1 MDDVILTENVNIWRI
16 APGNKNIYKDVWEL
30 FKKESYIAIGF
41 TQLFGE
47 KDFNEFNSI
56 SEIKSYVDENSHA
69 PKMIWD
75 FTKTMKQGDIVVVNY
90 GRSEVAGIGIIDS
103 DYISPSNSEFL
114 NDFGLIHSR
123 KVRWL
128 ITESFKVKNNFFIR
142 DTLNQL
148 KPKKWNEIIS
158 FYARNNEKFCKDLIK
173 YLFNLFLDEFKNTP
187 EGIEHFNRYDE
198 QSQNLKE
205 NFEIIKTR
213 FNNGREITE
222 NVWNNLISPQ
232 GMFST
237 YNNPYTFFEK
247 TYGLSK
253 TEMDKVANL
262 FFNTLNSLLDNKSD
276 LIAQKNIL
284 SDFVNNEL
292 SKGFKTGLFTPTLY
306 LIDDYFYVI
315 NRKTIDTVKLLSNL
329 VDFNINITNELLDYP
344 DNNKLL
350 HEFLNVLS
358 GYVLDLRDFRIFDEF
373 SHWACSSKLG
383 NYAHDKSLPLVGFKS
398 NGSEDDGDELQ
409 IPVKIT
415 PDMIDLEGIKVE
427 HNVLLKICASL
438 NAGKNIILTGPPGTA
453 KTELAIKIAESANE
467 FISGYTLTTATADW
481 TTFDTLGGFMP
492 NSGGE
497 LEFREGQ
504 FLNAIK
510 NNEWLIID
518 EINRA
523 DIDKS
528 FGQLFTVLSN
538 QKVELPYKTKV
549 KNKNISP
556 DDENYEVKEEYV
568 KIVPNDE
575 EVNSYYDDSS
585 AMYNVG
591 KSWRII
597 ATMNVYDKDSLFDM
611 SYAFMRRFSF
621 IDVGLPEK
629 DDFEELIDEW
639 CENIKDYAD
648 NLKILLNLNEYRQL
662 GPAIFKDMIN
672 YIEER
677 TNLDDSLDVLD
688 EAIISY
694 IIPQFEGLDTDELLE
709 ILKFFDEKGMCSED
723 IKNKIKGMCF

>member
-1 MDDVILTENVNIWRI
+1 MNDVILTEDVNIWRI

-41 TQLFGE
+41 THIFGE

-56 SEIKSYVDENSHA
+56 KEIKSIVDEKSHA

-75 FTKTMKQGDIVVVNY
+75 FTKTMKKGDIVVVNY

-103 DYISPSNSEFL
+103 EYIPPSNSEFI
-114 NDFGLIHSR
+114 NDFGLIHYR

-142 DTLNQL
+142 NTLNQL
-148 KPKKWNEIIS
+148 KPKKWNEIIG
-158 FYARNNEKFCKDLIK
+158 FYARKNKKFCKKLIE
-173 YLFNLFLDEFKNTP
+173 YLFNLFLEEFKNTP
-187 EGIEHFNRYDE
+187 EGIEHFNHYDE
-198 QSQNLKE
+198 ESQNLKE
-205 NFEIIKTR
+205 NYEIIKNR
-213 FNNGREITE
+213 FYKGREITE

-253 TEMDKVANL
+253 LEMDKVANI
-262 FFNTLNSLLDNKSD
+262 FFNTLSSLIENKSD
-276 LIAQKNIL
+276 ITAQKNIL

-292 SKGFKTGLFTPTLY
+292 SKGFKTGLFAPTLY
-306 LIDDYFYVI
+306 LIDDTFYVI
-315 NRKTIDTVKLLSNL
+315 NKKTIDAVKLLSNL
-329 VDFNINITNELLDYP
+329 LGFNIKITNELLDYP

-350 HEFLNVLS
+350 HEFLNELS
-358 GYVLDLRDFRIFDEF
+358 YYIPDLGDFRIFDEF
-373 SHWACSSKLG
+373 SHWACSPKLG
-383 NYAHDKSLPLVGFKS
+383 NYAHDKSLPIVGFENIDSKIDP
-398 NGSEDDGDELQ
+398 DDSVDSILN
-409 IPVKIT
+409 IT
-415 PDMIDLEGIKVE
+415 PDNIELDGLKVE
-427 HNVLLKICASL
+427 PNLLLKICASL
-438 NAGKNIILTGPPGTA
+438 NTGKNIILTGPPGTA
-453 KTELAIKIAESANE
+453 KTALAIKIAESSNE
-467 FISGYTLTTATADW
+467 FISDYTLTTATADW

-492 NSGGE
+492 NKDGQ
-497 LEFREGQ
+497 LEFMEGQ
-504 FLNAIK
+504 FLKAIK

-549 KNKNISP
+549 KNKNSSSNE
-556 DDENYEVKEEYV
+556 ENYEVIEEYV
-568 KIVPNDE
+568 KIVPNDD
-575 EVNSYYDDSS
+575 EVNSYYDEAS
-585 AMYNVG
+585 ATYNVG
-591 KSWRII
+591 KNWRII

-639 CENIKDYAD
+639 CENIRDYAD
-648 NLKILLNLNEYRQL
+648 NLKILLNLNQYRQL

-694 IIPQFEGLDTDELLE
+694 IIPQFEGLDTDELKEILKIMQI
-709 ILKFFDEKGMCSED
+709 ILKFF
-723 IKNKIKGMCF
+723 